1 MSNLNQAIQLVR
13 QGQKF
18 EAQRILQ
25 EIIKTEPQ
33 NIQAWFWYV
42 ETCATTERRIQVLET
57 CLNMNPGNAQVEK
70 ALQQFRNSQ
79 PPAAPMPQP
88 PKAAMPNYSFQDVEP
103 EPQKN
108 DDLYGYGSFRSDAF
122 EQPQSYVEDDKSSS
136 YNASSYGYD
145 SFQSNAPIKAEP
157 DQKKPW
163 DVDFSKYE
171 DTSMLSKS
179 KRAQR
184 TYSTLDVWAT
194 AITSQDEK
202 SYADLLQ
209 DPKMGLGRAFT
220 WALLAG
226 LVSALAVPLQL
237 MFNPQ
242 LATLM
247 DAPELQSLFRSGN
260 SSLMVFVTLFAV
272 IFVPISSVINLA
284 INGVVQHFLSLLFGG
299 GGNYTRTVYAV
310 AAFLAPMTMITSLLV
325 VIPLVGQCLAFPLGI
340 YNLVLNVRALKAAHS
355 LTNGAA
361 IGVMF
366 APLILLVVF
375 GCLFFFMSG
384 TSFPSN

>member
-42 ETCATTERRIQVLET
+42 ETCATTERRIQVLES
-57 CLNMNPGNAQVEK
+57 CLNMNPGNTQVEK

-79 PPAAPMPQP
+79 PPVAAPEPS
-88 PKAAMPNYSFQDVEP
+88 KAAIPDNSFQDVEP
-103 EPQKN
+103 ESQKN
-108 DDLYGYGSFRSDAF
+108 EDLYGYGSFRSDAF
-122 EQPQSYVEDDKSSS
+122 EQPQSYVEDDKPSS
-136 YNASSYGYD
+136 YDASPYGYD
-145 SFQSNAPIKAEP
+145 SFQNNAPIKAEP

-163 DVDFSKYE
+163 DVDFSNYE
-171 DTSMLSKS
+171 DTSMLSKP

-247 DAPELQSLFRSGN
+247 DAPELQSLFRSGS

-272 IFVPISSVINLA
+272 LFVPLSSVINLA

-299 GGNYTRTVYAV
+299 GGSYTRTVYAV

-325 VIPLVGQCLAFPLGI
+325 AIPLVGQCLAFPLGI

-366 APLILLVVF
+366 APLILVAVF
-375 GCLFFFMSG
+375 GCLFLFMSG
-384 TSFPSN
+384 TSLTS